1 MEPTNNA
8 RIQCMSMYAPIY
20 DYFVHDK
27 KQAIWRGKRVVEPGT
42 PADTFTEIYFVRA
55 NDPLEP
61 NEMPEY
67 EFKNKDL
74 IGFPF
79 LLIPKGNILFGYD
92 KPGKIIKPN
101 IVLAKSSPFNRG
113 G

>member
-1 MEPTNNA
+1 MEPTNNS
-8 RIQCMSMYAPIY
+8 RIKCMSIYAPIY

-27 KQAIWRGKRVVEPGT
+27 KQGIWRGKRVVEPNT
-42 PADTFTEIYFVRA
+42 PVDVFTEIYFVRA
-55 NDPLEP
+55 NNPLEP
-61 NEMPEY
+61 NEIPEY

-92 KPGKIIKPN
+92 APSTILKPAIQLRKP
-101 IVLAKSSPFNRG
+101 SPFNEG
-113 G
+113 A